1 MFPTSRFIFASFTES
16 FIMKNLSFCIPYRR
30 FIVKTLP
37 PFYHEES
44 QAVGDALPIER
55 SQLIESFGHLAH
67 VEVLPYIRTGGDEP
81 SLHGLDGHHLRVE
94 RRRLL
99 R

>member
-1 MFPTSRFIFASFTES
+1 MFPTSRFIFYV
-16 FIMKNLSFCIPYRR
+16 LYRR
-30 FIVKTLP
+30 FIMKTLS

-44 QAVGDALPIER
+44 QAVGDAFPIER

-67 VEVLPYIRTGGDEP
+67 VEVRPNIRTGGDEP

-94 RRRLL
+94 RGRLL